1 MTLAER
7 RRQLSSG
14 AGRAP
19 PPPPVLSPAMQREVG
34 LLHSGPADRVPQRT
48 LESLW
53 SGGAPPAVAGPT
65 GAGVLPPAPRW
76 GPGPG
81 QGASGD
87 PIPAET
93 EGGVRIDEAAATH
106 WVYPQRPPRRD
117 YQFSIC
123 SGALLRNT
131 LVCLPTGLGKT
142 LIAAVVM
149 YNFYRWFPGGKIV
162 FVAPTKPLVHQ
173 QVQACHRVMGIP
185 SAHTA
190 EITGATK
197 AEDRA
202 LWYKHCRVFFA
213 TPQTVQN
220 DIRHGLLPA
229 AQVVCLVVDECH
241 RAVGRYASAGLV
253 ADLRTYGGDAA
264 RFRVLGLS
272 ATPGSSHEAVQQVVS
287 NLNIA
292 RVEFREDTDPDVAPF
307 THPRLLE
314 KVIVRASGSLAKCR
328 EKLLRSLEGAVT
340 GLADRG
346 FAFGANGVE
355 NLNRFVFIQ
364 AQKALRANPGLANRS
379 RADTAPGGLAA
390 AHLLLEQAMLLSSLR
405 EQLDLHGAEVA
416 WQYLQSQQSRNGLRR
431 LREECQPFK
440 SFYARLEHIVSQ
452 GAYNPKVEELKNIL
466 KENLV
471 AERGAVDPGRGGG
484 GGTSESRG
492 STGAAIVFTTLRN
505 SVGSILK
512 ALAGEPGLR
521 AQAFVGQGGSR
532 GRSESHGAPA
542 AEARK
547 GMSQKQQ
554 KEVLKNFREGKFN
567 VLVATCV
574 AEEGLDIPEVSLIV
588 CFDTSAS
595 PGRNTQRI
603 GRTGR
608 HGQGKVV
615 YLLSAGKEEKDYG
628 RNQALTKRLQKHL
641 RSGGQNFDLSRQSPR
656 MVPHRFS
663 PICKVEDIQVSQGA
677 HGNPLLRS
685 LQNSLWK
692 NAEALKDI
700 SNAFKGHATATPE
713 GVGLAVG
720 VSDGPGGEPG
730 SLEKEALSEGDSG
743 SLGDIAAPL
752 KGPGRPGTG
761 ALPGPAG
768 NRDCDHT
775 VPQPSPPPCLPSLLP
790 LPYEPERGGAE
801 EESDEEESDVPLPL
815 KRPPPAPLEALPVHR
830 GSGRIPEFAKRYYF
844 DCPELEPE
852 LRDVIGWERDGTL
865 HVSEPQPGDWN
876 TALRLS
882 SVSLGGGRGADAP
895 RPDKGTATA
904 CEEENGGDL
913 GAENSPGGRLPLS
926 GGASGG
932 AAGAHVHGTLSSGSD
947 AFEERGPAL
956 LRPPPELY
964 EPEQPPM
971 EPSPAQMPAP
981 PNLPP
986 PNPLPPNQPPPN
998 PPPPNPPPP
1007 NPPLPNPPPSF
1018 LVAANSPRTPAG
1030 PGVGTQPGLSQ
1041 RTPATLSS
1049 LEALVVP
1056 RRAGRTTRWI
1066 ISESPEDHPAA
1077 AAAAAAGRPSL
1088 GSGSGSWDSAVPAR
1102 RGRRGA
1108 RVLRESDEFRVPPPR
1123 ASGGGDGGGG
1133 GGGPPGRAKK
1143 RPCLFID
1150 DEAEASD
1157 EVEDAD
1163 LPPSQPGGEPRRMS
1177 LDDFIVPTQTETTP
1191 LTISS
1196 GGRRRGSPIDMRAV
1210 YQRGGEL
1217 LTPGEHR
1224 GRGSLPA
1231 FGTPLFRGGTKMRFQ
1246 GAGLLNAM
1254 MAEADVEEDGNEDC
1268 CRVCGEPGELLL
1280 CDRCPAGFHLR
1291 CLGLQTLPSQTQW
1304 FCPDCAGA

>member
-7 RRQLSSG
+7 RRRLSSG
-14 AGRAP
+14 GSRAP
-19 PPPPVLSPAMQREVG
+19 AAPPAPLPAVQREVG

-53 SGGAPPAVAGPT
+53 GGGAPPGAVGLAGS
-65 GAGVLPPAPRW
+65 GVLPPAPRW
-76 GPGPG
+76 GPEQGR
-81 QGASGD
+81 GASGD
-87 PIPAET
+87 PTPAEA

-106 WVYPQRPPRRD
+106 WVYPRSPPRRD

-185 SAHTA
+185 STHTA

-220 DIRHGLLPA
+220 DVRNGLLPA

-253 ADLRTYGGDAA
+253 TDLRAHGGAAA

-272 ATPGSSHEAVQQVVS
+272 ATPGSSHDAVQQVIA

-314 KVIVRASGSLAKCR
+314 KVVVRASGSLAECR
-328 EKLLRSLEGAVT
+328 EKLLRSLEATVT

-355 NLNRFVFIQ
+355 NINRFVFIQ
-364 AQKALRANPGLANRS
+364 AQKALRANPGLANRG
-379 RADTAPGGLAA
+379 RADAGPGGLAA

-431 LREECQPFK
+431 LREESPPFK

-471 AERGAVDPGRGGG
+471 PEGGAAEPGRGGAGGGG
-484 GGTSESRG
+484 GGTLESRG
-492 STGAAIVFTTLRN
+492 SPGAAIVFTTLRN

-512 ALAGEPGLR
+512 GLAGEPGLR

-554 KEVLKNFREGKFN
+554 KEVLKNFREGRFN

-692 NAEALKDI
+692 NAEALRDI
-700 SNAFKGHATATPE
+700 SNAFKGHDVATPE
-713 GVGLAVG
+713 GAAPSGG
-720 VSDGPGGEPG
+720 VSDGSRGERMSG
-730 SLEKEALSEGDSG
+730 EGQSQTEGDSG
-743 SLGDIAAPL
+743 SLGEMAAPL
-752 KGPGRPGTG
+752 GGGGRAGAR
-761 ALPGPAG
+761 ALPSSA
-768 NRDCDHT
+768 RDCDSDHT
-775 VPQPSPPPCLPSLLP
+775 AAARPPPPLSSPSSLP
-790 LPYEPERGGAE
+790 LPYELERGRAE
-801 EESDEEESDVPLPL
+801 EESDEEESDGTPPLL

-830 GSGRIPEFAKRYYF
+830 SSGRIPEFAKRYCF
-844 DCPELEPE
+844 DCPELGPG
-852 LRDVIGWERDGTL
+852 LRDIISWERDGTL
-865 HVSEPQPGDWN
+865 HVSDPQPGDWDA
-876 TALRLS
+876 ALRLS
-882 SVSLGGGRGADAP
+882 DVSLGGGTPR
-895 RPDKGTATA
+895 RPDEGAA
-904 CEEENGGDL
+904 VARGDERGGGL
-913 GAENSPGGRLPLS
+913 GAGNSPGGCEPPA
-926 GGASGG
+926 GGVSGG
-932 AAGAHVHGTLSSGSD
+932 AAGAPPRCTLSSGSD
-947 AFEERGPAL
+947 ALEGRGPVPLQLPGSA
-956 LRPPPELY
+956 RRE
-964 EPEQPPM
+964 EPRGDS
-971 EPSPAQMPAP
+971 SPAQM
-981 PNLPP
+981 
-986 PNPLPPNQPPPN
+986 
-998 PPPPNPPPP
+998 PPPPNPPGP
-1007 NPPLPNPPPSF
+1007 NPPGPNPPGPNPPGPNPPPS
-1018 LVAANSPRTPAG
+1018 LLGALKSPRTPAG
-1030 PGVGTQPGLSQ
+1030 PGGGTQRDLSQ
-1041 RTPATLSS
+1041 NKTPATLSS
-1049 LEALVVP
+1049 LEALAAP
-1056 RRAGRTTRWI
+1056 KRAGRTARWA

-1077 AAAAAAGRPSL
+1077 GAAAAGRPSL
-1088 GSGSGSWDSAVPAR
+1088 GSGSSSWEGTVPVGGR
-1102 RGRRGA
+1102 RGGA
-1108 RVLRESDEFRVPPPR
+1108 RVLRESDEFRAPPQGP
-1123 ASGGGDGGGG
+1123 GGGGGG
-1133 GGGPPGRAKK
+1133 GGGPSGRAKK
-1143 RPCLFID
+1143 RPCLFVD

-1157 EVEDAD
+1157 AVEDAD
-1163 LPPSQPGGEPRRMS
+1163 LPPSQLGGEPRRTS

-1191 LTISS
+1191 LTDSS
-1196 GGRRRGSPIDMRAV
+1196 GGRGRGSPVDMRAV

-1217 LTPGEHR
+1217 LTPGER
-1224 GRGSLPA
+1224 GGRGSLPA

-1246 GAGLLNAM
+1246 GAGLLGAM
-1254 MAEADVEEDGNEDC
+1254 LAEADAGGDGNEDC
-1268 CRVCGEPGELLL
+1268 CRACGEPGELLL

-1304 FCPDCAGA
+1304 FCPDCAGD